1 MTVYAM
7 NEDAFL
13 GIPYNAKKRKKEVEL
28 TQLLTFRLFF
38 GR

>member
-13 GIPYNAKKRKKEVEL
+13 GIPYNAKKEKKKL
-28 TQLLTFRLFF
+28 NWHNF
-38 GR
+38 